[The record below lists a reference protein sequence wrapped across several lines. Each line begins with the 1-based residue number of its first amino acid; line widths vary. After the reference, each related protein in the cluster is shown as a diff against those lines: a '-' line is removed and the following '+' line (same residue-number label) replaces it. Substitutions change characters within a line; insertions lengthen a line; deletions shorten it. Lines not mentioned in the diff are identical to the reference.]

1 MELGSEASSSLDS
14 TNHVRFRASAPQASW
29 PFSERLTRW
38 TRPITIEI
46 LRPHLK
52 TLHRL
57 EIDETLYPNYDQWW
71 VWALEDVIK
80 CDFSVCLFFFCFSML
95 FFGGG
100 AEQTG
105 AATLAW
111 WRRWRCASKSCA
123 ITCASSRPSSTAPRT
138 SSDCSSRRAPL
149 TRRPSK
155 RSVFFFYFNF
165 SFQSLIFFCNP
176 FRGFGGGPV
185 VQDAGLPFWLW
196 VEYVSQSRLM
206 GNQSSFMRRWLG
218 WMSFLS
224 IEFSSIHGCFFGKQ
238 TQPRSDS

>member
-80 CDFSVCLFFFCFSML
+80 CNFSVCLFFFCFSML

-165 SFQSLIFFCNP
+165 SFQSLIFFLQP
-176 FRGFGGGPV
+176 LSGFRRRTRCSG
-185 VQDAGLPFWLW
+185 
-196 VEYVSQSRLM
+196 RR
-206 GNQSSFMRRWLG
+206 SSFLIVGRVCFSIAFNGKSIFFYEKMVGLNVVSFNRVFVDS
-218 WMSFLS
+218 WM
-224 IEFSSIHGCFFGKQ
+224 FFWKTNAAKVG
-238 TQPRSDS
+238 